1 MPRREDELTL
11 LLELVKLLSDNEKL
25 SYITVEK
32 ELGLSKDE
40 CERLVSILKKYYM
53 LREERDAVVFYRGD
67 NLRAVNPWGWN
78 YIYRVVVGS
87 TMNMAKKH
95 PPWSIIV
102 AEYQVLGKGRHGKT
116 WIGGLGGLWITYKL
130 RTQVSSAQ
138 LLPIA
143 IPVLI
148 TRLLRDQLKIDALI
162 KWPNDIIISEKKVAG
177 ILLEGEASGTDII
190 AYIGLGINVNNDPPI
205 ETATSL
211 RDVIGSIVPR
221 NRVFSKLT
229 GWISRIDK
237 LVDKPELLRLE
248 YLEKLS
254 TLGRRVRV
262 VLREGEV
269 VGVAQSVSDM
279 GELIVETGS
288 GSLKIS
294 SSEALKLVHL
304 N

>member
-1 MPRREDELTL
+1 
-11 LLELVKLLSDNEKL
+11 
-25 SYITVEK
+25 
-32 ELGLSKDE
+32 
-40 CERLVSILKKYYM
+40 
-53 LREERDAVVFYRGD
+53 
-67 NLRAVNPWGWN
+67 
-78 YIYRVVVGS
+78 
-87 TMNMAKKH
+87 
-95 PPWSIIV
+95 
-102 AEYQVLGKGRHGKT
+102 
-116 WIGGLGGLWITYKL
+116 
-130 RTQVSSAQ
+130 
-138 LLPIA
+138 
-143 IPVLI
+143 
-148 TRLLRDQLKIDALI
+148 
-162 KWPNDIIISEKKVAG
+162 
-177 ILLEGEASGTDII
+177 
-190 AYIGLGINVNNDPPI
+190 
-205 ETATSL
+205 
-211 RDVIGSIVPR
+211 DVIGSIIPR